1 MGTTDTVALQ
11 VQKPWHWRNTQK
23 TVRFFIFDARAG
35 FFVVLVL
42 VHARLWTLTLAIFVM
57 FIFWLLERKSLTFP
71 AALRAIRVWFIGPR
85 RPGWIWTR
93 RRRLLDTGSV

>member
-1 MGTTDTVALQ
+1 MADQVTTG
-11 VQKPWHWRNTQK
+11 WHWRNSMK

-42 VHARLWTLTLAIFVM
+42 VHARLWTLVLALSVM
-57 FIFWLLERKSLTFP
+57 TVFWLFERKSLTFP
-71 AALRAIRVWFIGPR
+71 AALRSIRVWLIGTH

-93 RRRLLDTGSV
+93 RRKLQDTGSR